1 MESNINQILT
11 QLTELTK
18 DLNFPISES
27 LDPIFPFFWDTK
39 VQGEFTLEKL
49 LKTAILNF
57 NNYSIGGPI
66 IQAGDLES
74 YLQFCLQESQKYN
87 LETYQKYQDLIDLL
101 TNNLNLELLNIREM
115 YDAGSKF
122 RILIGVTQ
130 SGEWLGIAPNIMPG
144 YYTIQPY
151 SNPQIG

>member
-1 MESNINQILT
+1 
-11 QLTELTK
+11 
-18 DLNFPISES
+18 
-27 LDPIFPFFWDTK
+27 
-39 VQGEFTLEKL
+39 
-49 LKTAILNF
+49 
-57 NNYSIGGPI
+57 
-66 IQAGDLES
+66 
-74 YLQFCLQESQKYN
+74 